1 MCANT
6 FLFRSGSES
15 DCRTNSLPD
24 RVLLEF
30 KCELMD
36 TYGSLSHVHHIET
49 RRQVVLPQYSL
60 QMRREAE
67 QMVFTRTIALAM
79 PEWTHYVKLSGIN
92 GHVEW
97 SARKRCTL
105 SSVLN
110 VVGRQLHLQH

>member
-1 MCANT
+1 MKVIVEPIA
-6 FLFRSGSES
+6 
-15 DCRTNSLPD
+15 LPD

-67 QMVFTRTIALAM
+67 QMVFTRTMLLQ
-79 PEWTHYVKLSGIN
+79 WLSGL
-92 GHVEW
+92 
-97 SARKRCTL
+97 TM
-105 SSVLN
+105 
-110 VVGRQLHLQH
+110 